1 MSPSPGRLL
10 YVGDALAGPR
20 RLRDTGHEV
29 VVLDPGV
36 SADALVAIVVQ
47 EDVDL
52 VAVTDADLGAAA
64 VGSLDDH
71 VVVFWVTP
79 ASGPSQ
85 PPESRD

>member
-1 MSPSPGRLL
+1 MSASPGRLL
-10 YVGDALAGPR
+10 YVGEALTGPR
-20 RLRDTGHEV
+20 RLRDAGHEV

-36 SADALVAIVVQ
+36 SADALVAIAVQ

-64 VGSLDDH
+64 VGSLDDD

-79 ASGPSQ
+79 ASRPSQ
-85 PPESRD
+85 RPESRD